1 MRAREGWRDGGGEGG
16 GVQEADGQAEGR
28 NMTIYEQAFMKQ
40 DGEHAGGAGRP
51 GSPAGASLTQ
61 QTCARPPTRASTH
74 PGEGVHALPVRQ
86 EASCDGLL
94 EAGRF
99 RYFTSGLQGPSEGRE
114 VPAAA
119 GSRSSVQHL
128 PPARLRNH
136 FSVTSV
142 EMCFLVGKLTVCIDL
157 IAQ

>member
-1 MRAREGWRDGGGEGG
+1 
-16 GVQEADGQAEGR
+16 
-28 NMTIYEQAFMKQ
+28 MTIYEQAFMKQ

-61 QTCARPPTRASTH
+61 QTCACPPTRTSTH

-99 RYFTSGLQGPSEGRE
+99 RYFTSRLQGPSEGRE

-128 PPARLRNH
+128 LPARLRNH

-157 IAQ
+157 ITQ